1 MLSAH
6 RVPPQLMGMMPNN
19 TSGFGDVVKA
29 AQVFVRN
36 ELTPLQ
42 ERFKEINDWSGE
54 EVIRFRDYSLNI
66 DN

>member
-1 MLSAH
+1 
-6 RVPPQLMGMMPNN
+6 MGMMPNN